1 MALVICACII
11 GGITLSIPVRR
22 VADSFGWL

>member
-11 GGITLSIPVRR
+11 GGIPLSIPFRR
-22 VADSFGWL
+22 AAAARGWV

>member
-1 MALVICACII
+1 MALVLCACII

-22 VADSFGWL
+22 VASALGWL